1 VRKNQKIKSMLPDF
15 ENNKNPT
22 AMLAQMI
29 AKRCVSL
36 GIQYT
41 VISPGSRNAPLIKAF
56 AKIESMNCLSIPDER
71 SAGYVALGIAQQ
83 LNKPV
88 AIICTSGTAALNFG
102 PAMAEAYYSH
112 IPILALTA
120 DRPPEWIDQMDGQ
133 TIRQNGLFKNFTE
146 YSDTLS
152 IISGKEEFWFNTNKI
167 NKSFRYLQKGPVHL
181 NVPFRYPLYDASD
194 LIDISEFSADHIV
207 PETTL
212 SDNDIQKLANDFNKS
227 KKVLII
233 PGRQNPSEEL
243 NLLLDKI
250 SKLDHVSIFKHH
262 LDNLIIPEAF
272 HFQDRML
279 HVLTHEEQKKFQP
292 DLLISF
298 GGPVLSKKVK
308 TFLRNNPPKKHW
320 RIDENHDF
328 PDTFQMLTHTID
340 TKPANF
346 FNKLLPYLKN
356 ANSSYKSKWDKISET
371 AEKHHQTFMS
381 STSWSDLQAFSLIMK
396 NLRADS
402 VLHLGNSSPVRYAQ
416 LFPLDSSIVCYGNR
430 GTSGIDGCLSTAVG
444 ASIAIPQKTHTI
456 ILGDI
461 SFLYDSNAL
470 WNRYLQQNLKI
481 IVINN
486 QGGNIFRLIP
496 GPQKTGLLEDYFEAH
511 VPASIEKIAKA
522 HHINYIRA
530 KNKDELIEKLEQ
542 LYASNSVTVLEVET
556 DAKKS
561 AKVWADYFNNLKD
574 KLNE

>member
-1 VRKNQKIKSMLPDF
+1 MLPDS

-36 GIQYT
+36 GIQYA

-56 AKIESMNCLSIPDER
+56 AEIESMNCLSIPDER

-102 PAMAEAYYSH
+102 PAMTEAYYSH

-152 IISGKEEFWFNTNKI
+152 IILGKEEFWFNTNKL
-167 NKSFRYLQKGPVHL
+167 NKSFRCLQKGPVHL
-181 NVPFRYPLYDASD
+181 NIPFREPLYDDGD
-194 LIDISEFSADHIV
+194 LHYIPEISANPIISETV
-207 PETTL
+207 L
-212 SDNDIQKLANDFNKS
+212 SDSNIRKLADDFNKS

-243 NLLLDKI
+243 NLLLEKI
-250 SKLDHVSIFKHH
+250 SKLNHVSIFKHH
-262 LDNLIIPEAF
+262 LDNMIVPKAL

-279 HVLTHEEQKKFQP
+279 HVLTHAEQKKFQP
-292 DLLISF
+292 ELVISF

-320 RIDENHDF
+320 RIDENHVF

-356 ANSSYKSKWDKISET
+356 SKSNYKSKWIEISK
-371 AEKHHQTFMS
+371 AAGRHHQSFMA

-396 NLRADS
+396 NLPADS

-416 LFPLDSSIVCYGNR
+416 LFALDSSIACYGNR

-470 WNRYLQQNLKI
+470 WNKYLQQNLKI

-496 GPQKTGLLEDYFEAH
+496 GPRQTGLLEDYFETYL
-511 VPASIEKIAKA
+511 PISIKDMANTY
-522 HHINYIRA
+522 HINHLKA
-530 KNKDELIEKLEQ
+530 ENTEELIKNMEL
-542 LYASNSVTVLEVET
+542 LYATDSCTVLEVKTESKT
-556 DAKKS
+556 NARI
-561 AKVWADYFNNLKD
+561 WADYFKFI
-574 KLNE
+574 KSKANE